1 MLRKKKNK
9 DIDDVIDK
17 PLEASAESVENV
29 DNVEGAESAESAENA
44 EPPLIECDG
53 LVKLYKTDEVE
64 VFALQGLDL
73 VINKGELMAVIGKSG
88 SGKSTLLNIIGA
100 LEHPSAGRILIK
112 GKDISKMSEDE
123 LVELRR
129 HTIGFVWQRASQ
141 NLFPYM
147 TARENIEA
155 QLYFEK
161 STAAGRR
168 RIPIRTRCPVVSSR
182 ELRSRFRWLRIRRYF
197 LRMSRREPLI
207 RKPPTGYRLCSDV
220 STRREA

>member
-1 MLRKKKNK
+1 MIGRKKKKN
-9 DIDDVIDK
+9 IDDVIDT
-17 PLEASAESVENV
+17 PFEENESGLADVDDEAAGIEVEAAVSSEDVPADGEVTEAAEGE
-29 DNVEGAESAESAENA
+29 ENA

-112 GKDISKMSEDE
+112 GKDISKMSENE

-161 STAAGRR
+161 
-168 RIPIRTRCPVVSSR
+168 
-182 ELRSRFRWLRIRRYF
+182 
-197 LRMSRREPLI
+197 
-207 RKPPTGYRLCSDV
+207 
-220 STRREA
+220 